1 MAVERPDGVRLPT
14 EAKGRTLAGG
24 DDGDWRG
31 VLEEVGQEGPTMV
44 CQEVKGHGVG
54 SLEDAEPAHNG
65 FDVRRLVMLVWDSNG
80 CPKSS
85 EEGILVDGVSAV
97 GHQGQPAEDYSLA
110 AILRVL
116 RDVLVE
122 GEHMGLRRPLAGELP
137 TGVAE
142 DVAQGE
148 EIAAAAPEMSRRES
162 VQQVDRSPADEAC

>member
-1 MAVERPDGVRLPT
+1 
-14 EAKGRTLAGG
+14 
-24 DDGDWRG
+24 
-31 VLEEVGQEGPTMV
+31 MV
-44 CQEVKGHGVG
+44 CREVKGHGVG
-54 SLEDAEPAHNG
+54 SMEDAEPAHNG
-65 FDVRRLVMLVWDSNG
+65 LEVRRLVMLVWDSNG

-148 EIAAAAPEMSRRES
+148 VIAAAEPEMPRREG
-162 VQQVDRSPADEAC
+162 VEQVDRSPADEACRVRGMGHAVGPPEGVSGQARDREVHLDGLHAARE